1 VAVTAGYLSAA
12 TADHIVT
19 RTTGD
24 IFMAYWTPA
33 NKLAVLATIAIS
45 AAAVAI
51 AVAPRTPASAQV
63 RLYTTPT

>member
-1 VAVTAGYLSAA
+1 
-12 TADHIVT
+12 
-19 RTTGD
+19 
-24 IFMAYWTPA
+24 MAYWTPA